1 MDGRRVT
8 NISDSI
14 FASCC
19 SDVTLNTRR
28 RFVNL
33 ETVAFANKFLPEL
46 HSLYC
51 SYEMRIDMS

>member
-8 NISDSI
+8 HISDSI

-28 RFVNL
+28 RYVGLNL
-33 ETVAFANKFLPEL
+33 ETVAFANTFPA
-46 HSLYC
+46 
-51 SYEMRIDMS
+51 RAA

>member
-8 NISDSI
+8 HISDSI

-33 ETVAFANKFLPEL
+33 ETVAFAKKISARAAKFVLFIL
-46 HSLYC
+46 NAY
-51 SYEMRIDMS
+51 